1 MWETSLTHISFVVTQ
16 DLFGVAITGQGEPTI
31 CDYDTRPQS
40 VHATLQNMM
49 GVFNGTRTG
58 TFLMIDIPKEIV
70 DTFVIT
76 SLKTAFF
83 DHTQA

>member
-1 MWETSLTHISFVVTQ
+1 
-16 DLFGVAITGQGEPTI
+16 
-31 CDYDTRPQS
+31 
-40 VHATLQNMM
+40 MM

-83 DHTQA
+83 DHAQA